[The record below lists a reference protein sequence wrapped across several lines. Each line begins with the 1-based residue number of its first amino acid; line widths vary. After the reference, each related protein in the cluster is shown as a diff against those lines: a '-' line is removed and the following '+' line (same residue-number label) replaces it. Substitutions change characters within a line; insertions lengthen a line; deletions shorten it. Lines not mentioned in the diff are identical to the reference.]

1 MAKNCGSL
9 FWRLIQSREM
19 LRATVAVPC
28 YQLLEDILEVVPM
41 NGETYWTT
49 TDKLLNIYGFWENE
63 DVVGCRLP
71 IPPLGQQQTL
81 LTDCC
86 AFPILPICGHF
97 LINFSSKN
105 DSKMTLLRVTELA
118 F

>member
-1 MAKNCGSL
+1 
-9 FWRLIQSREM
+9 M

-28 YQLLEDILEVVPM
+28 YQLLEDTLEVVPM

-86 AFPILPICGHF
+86 AFPILPIRGHF

-105 DSKMTLLRVTELA
+105 DSKTTLLRVTELA